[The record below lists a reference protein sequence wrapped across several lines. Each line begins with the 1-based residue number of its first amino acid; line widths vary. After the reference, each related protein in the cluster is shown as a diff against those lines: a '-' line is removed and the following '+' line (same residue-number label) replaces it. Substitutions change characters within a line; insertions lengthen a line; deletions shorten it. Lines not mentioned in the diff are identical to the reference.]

1 METTYRQ
8 PNDHIKSDVISFLIL
23 RHKESTVHARKGGNY
38 FRKFAT
44 FRKINTEKEAF
55 SFHSIEFLISLF
67 TVLYGPKGKYIRDTN
82 NTMQI
87 FVLF

>member
-38 FRKFAT
+38 FLKFAT
-44 FRKINTEKEAF
+44 FRKIRTEKEAF
-55 SFHSIEFLISLF
+55 SLHSIEFLISLF
-67 TVLYGPKGKYIRDTN
+67 TVVPKGKYIRDTN